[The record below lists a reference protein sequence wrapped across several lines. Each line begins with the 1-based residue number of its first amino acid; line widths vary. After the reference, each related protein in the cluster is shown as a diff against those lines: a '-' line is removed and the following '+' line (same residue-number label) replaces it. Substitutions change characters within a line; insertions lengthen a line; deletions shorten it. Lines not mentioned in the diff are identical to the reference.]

1 MKLPIINIFH
11 VIFVAPLLIYL
22 GYNKKETSDL
32 VFNAVLILGIM
43 VLLTHLYLTIKKI
56 RNPKK

>member
-11 VIFVAPLLIYL
+11 IIFVAPLLIYL

-32 VFNAVLILGIM
+32 IFNSILFLGIL
-43 VLLTHLYLTIKKI
+43 VLLSHVYITIKKL
-56 RNPKK
+56 RNKKK